1 MLVILGFGMV
11 AVFMALIMT
20 KRMTPV
26 LALIVVPTIFGLFA
40 GAGLGIGDMAL
51 DAIGGLAPTAALLMF
66 AIIYFGVMIDVGLF
80 DPVVRLILRIA
91 GHDPVKVVVGTALL
105 AAVISLDGDG
115 STTFIVTTSALLPI
129 YLRLGLSPVVLTCV
143 AGLAN
148 GVMNI
153 LPWGGPT
160 ARAAAALDLQAS
172 DVFVPMIPSLLAGI
186 AVVFLFAWHL
196 GVFERKRLGGAID
209 DAALGGAAAGG
220 ASRSGRSAGG
230 RPSRS
235 AGPRGVVIAD
245 HRISTESIRTL
256 VDDHDTAMAD
266 TALDPARATLRPKL
280 LWFNALLTVAVMVL
294 LVLDILPLAY
304 IFMAASAVAIL
315 VNFPHVKDQA
325 ERVVAHAPSI
335 VGVVSMVL
343 AAGVLIGVLEGT
355 GMVTAMAEWVSA
367 SIPDSLGS
375 FSAVITGLLS
385 MPMTFFLSNDA
396 FYFGILPVLAESAA
410 TFGVDPVDMARAS
423 ITGQVVHMQSPLV
436 PAILLLVSLAGVH
449 LGDHHKKVLWRA
461 VVVSL
466 VMLLVAVLVGAVALG
481 A

>member
-1 MLVILGFGMV
+1 VLVILGFGMV

-26 LALIVVPTIFGLFA
+26 LALIVVPTVFGLFA
-40 GAGLGIGDMAL
+40 GAGLGIGEFAL
-51 DAIGGLAPTAALLMF
+51 EAIGGLAPTAALLMF

-80 DPVVRLILRIA
+80 DPVVRLILRVA
-91 GHDPVKVVVGTALL
+91 GNDPVKVVVGTALL

-129 YLRLGLSPVVLTCV
+129 YLRLGLSPVVLTCI

-196 GVFERKRLGGAID
+196 GILERRRLGGDID
-209 DAALGGAAAGG
+209 ASVVGEAGATGGSRPAGRSG
-220 ASRSGRSAGG
+220 RGSRSG
-230 RPSRS
+230 
-235 AGPRGVVIAD
+235 GPRGVVIAD
-245 HRISTESIRTL
+245 QRISTENIRTL

-266 TALDPARATLRPKL
+266 TALDPTRPTLRPKL

-304 IFMAASAVAIL
+304 IFMAASAIAIL
-315 VNFPHVKDQA
+315 VNFPRVKDQA
-325 ERVVAHAPSI
+325 ERIVAHAPSI

-367 SIPDSLGS
+367 SIPSSLGA
-375 FSAVITGLLS
+375 FSAIITGLIS

-423 ITGQVVHMQSPLV
+423 VTGQVVHMQSPLV
-436 PAILLLVSLAGVH
+436 PAILLLVSLAGVN

-461 VVVSL
+461 VIVSL
-466 VMLLVAVLVGAVALG
+466 VMLLVAVLIGAVGIG

>member
-1 MLVILGFGMV
+1 
-11 AVFMALIMT
+11 
-20 KRMTPV
+20 
-26 LALIVVPTIFGLFA
+26 
-40 GAGLGIGDMAL
+40 
-51 DAIGGLAPTAALLMF
+51 
-66 AIIYFGVMIDVGLF
+66 
-80 DPVVRLILRIA
+80 
-91 GHDPVKVVVGTALL
+91 
-105 AAVISLDGDG
+105 
-115 STTFIVTTSALLPI
+115 
-129 YLRLGLSPVVLTCV
+129 
-143 AGLAN
+143 
-148 GVMNI
+148 MNI

-172 DVFVPMIPSLLAGI
+172 DVFVPMIPSMIAGI

-196 GVFERKRLGGAID
+196 GILERRRLGGEID
-209 DAALGGAAAGG
+209 ASVVGGDV
-220 ASRSGRSAGG
+220 SGDAGG
-230 RPSRS
+230 RSGGRSVGRGSRNG
-235 AGPRGVVIAD
+235 GPRGVVIAD
-245 HRISTESIRTL
+245 QRISTENIRTL

-266 TALDPARATLRPKL
+266 TALDPDRATLRPKL

-294 LVLDILPLAY
+294 LVVDILPLAY
-304 IFMAASAVAIL
+304 IFMAASAIAIL
-315 VNFPHVKDQA
+315 VNFPRVKDQA

-355 GMVTAMAEWVSA
+355 GMVSAMAEWVSA
-367 SIPDSLGS
+367 SIPSSLGA

-436 PAILLLVSLAGVH
+436 PAILLLVSLAGVN

-461 VVVSL
+461 VIVSL
-466 VMLLVAVLVGAVALG
+466 VMLAVAVLIGAVG
-481 A
+481 IG